1 MTLRV
6 GNRRGRAPSSRSGI
20 ETDRHYSRGVPV
32 FVQRRHLR
40 VIAILAAALL
50 VLAGCASSGQVVDV
64 AAESNSADGE
74 VDNTAQAD
82 TTALGAN
89 TAQPNEA
96 ADPGDIAS
104 ADSAA
109 PSSVAPAETASTT
122 STSSS
127 TPTSSTELTRPP
139 STPST
144 TTIAE
149 VTTQQEPTELTC
161 IADVPLDVQIGQLLF
176 PVMTQDEFGRAATLG
191 SEGHLGG
198 VVVLGSP
205 DAGIGADIAA
215 MQNQSA
221 LGPMIVAVDEEG
233 GRVQRVE
240 GLVGTQPSARQV
252 AQNDDLETARRR
264 AADHAVA
271 LGELGF
277 TMNLAPVVDLDTG
290 IFIGDRSY
298 GSDPDVVS
306 QYALSVADG
315 ILDGGLTP
323 VLKHFP
329 GHGAGTDSHTGLP
342 TIPSLQVLEGQDLV
356 PFERAIARGD
366 LPIMI
371 GHLVVPG
378 LTDGRP
384 ATLSS
389 AAVDGLLR
397 GDLGFDGLVM
407 TDALN
412 MDAIAATTTNAE
424 AAELAL
430 AAGVDLIMLGSLNA
444 VEGTISHVTE
454 AVESGR
460 IPEEQI
466 SSSFLRVMEERGLE
480 VCTLPTDFQPA
491 IGCETGAEACR

>member
-1 MTLRV
+1 
-6 GNRRGRAPSSRSGI
+6 
-20 ETDRHYSRGVPV
+20 
-32 FVQRRHLR
+32 
-40 VIAILAAALL
+40 
-50 VLAGCASSGQVVDV
+50 
-64 AAESNSADGE
+64 
-74 VDNTAQAD
+74 
-82 TTALGAN
+82 
-89 TAQPNEA
+89 
-96 ADPGDIAS
+96 
-104 ADSAA
+104 
-109 PSSVAPAETASTT
+109 
-122 STSSS
+122 
-127 TPTSSTELTRPP
+127 
-139 STPST
+139 
-144 TTIAE
+144 
-149 VTTQQEPTELTC
+149 
-161 IADVPLDVQIGQLLF
+161 
-176 PVMTQDEFGRAATLG
+176 MTQDEFGRAAGLAST
-191 SEGHLGG
+191 GHLGG

-205 DAGIGADIAA
+205 DAGIGGDIEA
-215 MQNQSA
+215 MQNQSL

-233 GRVQRVE
+233 GRVQRVD
-240 GLVGTQPSARQV
+240 GLVGSQPSARQV
-252 AQNDDLETARRR
+252 AENDDVATARRR

-342 TIPSLQVLEGQDLV
+342 TIPSVDLLVGQDLV
-356 PFERAIARGD
+356 PFERGIARGD

-444 VEGTISHVTE
+444 VEGTISHVSE
-454 AVESGR
+454 AVEAGR

-466 SSSFLRVMEERGLE
+466 SGSFLRVMEERGLE
-480 VCTLPTDFQPA
+480 VCTLPEDFRPA
-491 IGCETGAEACR
+491 IGCETGAVACR